1 METATSADGTTIA
14 YERTGSGPAL
24 ILVAGAL
31 TGRAEMRP
39 LAEALSGAATVVNYD
54 RRSRGDSGDAQT
66 AVPETAERE
75 IEDVAALA
83 AAVGGSVSVYGHSSG
98 AALALRVAAALDP
111 ERLILHEP
119 PFDPEEP
126 DAPRPDSAE
135 PPEYGRRLRELL
147 ERGDEAGAVE
157 LFLSTVGMPA
167 EMIAAIKASPEWP
180 AWVAKGRSLAY
191 DSAAVGDAGGG
202 RVPWDLLP
210 EVACPTLVMAGSE
223 TFPFMLEVAET
234 LARGLPRADRLVI
247 PGADH
252 ESGPDLIAPPVRA
265 FLAG

>member
-83 AAVGGSVSVYGHSSG
+83 AAVG
-98 AALALRVAAALDP
+98 
-111 ERLILHEP
+111 
-119 PFDPEEP
+119 
-126 DAPRPDSAE
+126 
-135 PPEYGRRLRELL
+135 
-147 ERGDEAGAVE
+147 
-157 LFLSTVGMPA
+157 
-167 EMIAAIKASPEWP
+167 
-180 AWVAKGRSLAY
+180 
-191 DSAAVGDAGGG
+191 DAGGG